1 MSKVSPLFLFLVS
14 DELNTWYLGHYQAY
28 TVGKVLHRD
37 LSENNLMFK
46 RKDGEVKGIVNDWDM
61 ASILND
67 AGEVLTSAAKHGREL
82 FLSWHAI
89 FWCRTPLLISTGM
102 I

>member
-1 MSKVSPLFLFLVS
+1 MSTVSPLFLFLVS

-46 RKDGEVKGIVNDWDM
+46 HKDGEVKGIVNDWDT

-67 AGEVLTSAAKHGREL
+67 AGEVPTLAAKH
-82 FLSWHAI
+82 W
-89 FWCRTPLLISTGM
+89 TG
-102 I
+102 IVLPWFGSARLQLGSGP